1 LVRPAAAGHDVVP
14 DSSEQSVISRSA
26 VERIGPITT
35 IQGIVPATGVQHI
48 VVKAPHQGIVAAPPQ
63 QRIVPLPTIDGVV
76 ACAAIEGVG
85 TAITH
90 KDVVQTITGAI
101 EVGGPRQGQILDVA
115 TQCPGGSPHYRID
128 AAIEILHDLV
138 SSTDDVGIVAGSAGE
153 YIATAHADRDVGQ

>member
-1 LVRPAAAGHDVVP
+1 
-14 DSSEQSVISRSA
+14 SRSA

-48 VVKAPHQGIVAAPPQ
+48 VAEGTHQGIVAAAPQ

-90 KDVVQTITGAI
+90 KDVVQTIIGAI
-101 EVGGPRQGQILDVA
+101 EVGGPRQGQIPPTISLPA
-115 TQCPGGSPHYRID
+115 RPLCPSRFVSP
-128 AAIEILHDLV
+128 AAFLCSVWSPTLLARSEASANGV
-138 SSTDDVGIVAGSAGE
+138 YVG
-153 YIATAHADRDVGQ
+153 R